1 MVECSGWQG
10 AVPRRFGKNAM
21 TALNI
26 PLRAN
31 HTPADP
37 TWQNIDPASLPEDL
51 RLHYDAYKAA
61 QDAASKA
68 RVLFESE
75 CNLAFDVGSGNRL
88 AFGYKFGR
96 LSVAIVR
103 DAPRTLKGLAS
114 IASLAKPR

>member
-1 MVECSGWQG
+1 
-10 AVPRRFGKNAM
+10 M

-31 HTPADP
+31 RTPAAAPASDP

-51 RLHYDAYKAA
+51 QRHYYAYKQALDLA
-61 QDAASKA
+61 NKA
-68 RVLFESE
+68 RTLFETE
-75 CNLAFDVGSGNRL
+75 CNEAFDVGTGNRL

-103 DAPRTLKGLAS
+103 DAPRTPKGLAS

>member
-1 MVECSGWQG
+1 
-10 AVPRRFGKNAM
+10 M
-21 TALNI
+21 TTLNI

-31 HTPADP
+31 RTPAPAPASDP

-51 RLHYDAYKAA
+51 QRHYYAYKAA

-68 RVLFESE
+68 RVLFETE
-75 CNLAFDVGSGNRL
+75 CNEAFDVGTGNRL

-103 DAPRTLKGLAS
+103 DAPRTPKGLAS
-114 IASLAKPR
+114 ITALAKPR

>member
-1 MVECSGWQG
+1 
-10 AVPRRFGKNAM
+10 M

-26 PLRAN
+26 PLRPR
-31 HTPADP
+31 TPAPAADP

-51 RLHYDAYKAA
+51 QRHYYAYKQAA
-61 QDAASKA
+61 DLASKA

-75 CNLAFDVGSGNRL
+75 CNLAFDVGTGNRL

-103 DAPRTLKGLAS
+103 DAPRTSKGLAS
-114 IASLAKPR
+114 ITALAKPR